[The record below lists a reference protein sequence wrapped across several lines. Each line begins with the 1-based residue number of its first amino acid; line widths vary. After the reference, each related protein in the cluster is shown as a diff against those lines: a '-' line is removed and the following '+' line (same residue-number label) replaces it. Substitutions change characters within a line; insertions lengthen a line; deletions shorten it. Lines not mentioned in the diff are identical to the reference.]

1 VRFPSRVMLA
11 GSVLGVFAVSS
22 GVVLLMPGGTDDA
35 DVSLPEFAASSESEA
50 LAPAEPAVA
59 VEPAISGAQIAELA
73 LAPARDRA
81 ATLIAERAEAE
92 AAAEQAREDDDE
104 DDDSSDRVRSDD
116 WRELRDRI
124 REACEDGRI
133 KGQICR
139 G

>member
-1 VRFPSRVMLA
+1 MLA

-22 GVVLLMPGGTDDA
+22 GVVLLMPERTDDA
-35 DVSLPEFAASSESEA
+35 GISLPEFAASSESEA
-50 LAPAEPAVA
+50 LDPAEPAVA
-59 VEPAISGAQIAELA
+59 VEPAISGAQIAQLA

-81 ATLIAERAEAE
+81 TTLIAERAKAE

-104 DDDSSDRVRSDD
+104 DDDSADRSRSDE

>member
-1 VRFPSRVMLA
+1 MLA

-22 GVVLLMPGGTDDA
+22 GVVLLMPERIDDA
-35 DVSLPEFAASSESEA
+35 SVSVPDLAASSESEA

-81 ATLIAERAEAE
+81 ATLIAERAQAE
-92 AAAEQAREDDDE
+92 AAAKQAREHDDE
-104 DDDSSDRVRSDD
+104 DDDSSDRSRSDQ

-124 REACEDGRI
+124 HEACEDGRI

>member
-22 GVVLLMPGGTDDA
+22 GVVLLMPERTDDA
-35 DVSLPEFAASSESEA
+35 SISLPEFAASSESQA
-50 LAPAEPAVA
+50 LAPAQPAVA

-81 ATLIAERAEAE
+81 ATLIAERAKAE
-92 AAAEQAREDDDE
+92 AAAEQAREDDE
-104 DDDSSDRVRSDD
+104 DDDSSDRIRSDD
-116 WRELRDRI
+116 WSELRDRI